1 MNTTCPIC
9 CDVLGAARATTEC
22 GHAYCTRCLLDAVA
36 KNVGTEE
43 GSTRNQCPMCRS
55 NICDEVEPSQNLT
68 IRLSDL
74 ENEVNDLSE
83 RDRHATASAEMFRD
97 NFMRMEQLRQRQQD
111 RVIAKN
117 EQIAALRSH
126 VVDLERDA
134 AELRKTY
141 EYSLGVSV
149 RRSETIY
156 RLQEQLNEMARLDH
170 YCQGEKTT
178 PRKVV
183 WGGVLASKEAEMD
196 GFDGSSIVECEARPL
211 PHTEDLP
218 YQSQFGG
225 YPYHFAAREIQRI
238 LRAYNVRKHD
248 SRRAAPSRIDTQRA
262 YIASIA
268 HLIAEADKI
277 RGAAARTIQNFWR
290 FDDRVAELLMDRA
303 DDDEY

>member
-1 MNTTCPIC
+1 M
-9 CDVLGAARATTEC
+9 
-22 GHAYCTRCLLDAVA
+22 
-36 KNVGTEE
+36 
-43 GSTRNQCPMCRS
+43 CPMCRS
-55 NICDEVEPSQNLT
+55 NICDEVEPSKTIT
-68 IRLSDL
+68 IRLGDL
-74 ENEVNDLSE
+74 EDEVDKLSE
-83 RDRHATASAEMFRD
+83 RDRHATEAAEMYRD
-97 NFMRMEQLRQRQQD
+97 SFMRMEQLRQRQQD

-117 EQIAALRSH
+117 EQIAALR
-126 VVDLERDA
+126 LELV
-134 AELRKTY
+134 ELRKTY
-141 EYSLGVSV
+141 EHSLGVSV
-149 RRSETIY
+149 HRSETIY
-156 RLQEQLNEMARLDH
+156 RLQEQLDEMAHLDH

-303 DDDEY
+303 YDDADETSDDSAWRVVSSDDDSLSPLSPPRRYDGLMRTQSWCAGINIVNLRSLTSD

>member
-1 MNTTCPIC
+1 
-9 CDVLGAARATTEC
+9 
-22 GHAYCTRCLLDAVA
+22 
-36 KNVGTEE
+36 
-43 GSTRNQCPMCRS
+43 MCRS
-55 NICDEVEPSQNLT
+55 NICDEVEPSKTIT
-68 IRLSDL
+68 IRLGDL
-74 ENEVNDLSE
+74 EDEVDELRE
-83 RDRHATASAEMFRD
+83 RDRHATEAAEMFRV

-117 EQIAALRSH
+117 EQIAALR
-126 VVDLERDA
+126 LELV
-134 AELRKTY
+134 ELRKTY
-141 EYSLGVSV
+141 EHSLEVSV
-149 RRSETIY
+149 HRSETIY
-156 RLQEQLNEMARLDH
+156 RLQEQLDEMAHLDR

-178 PRKVV
+178 PTKVV

-196 GFDGSSIVECEARPL
+196 EFDGSSVVECEARHL

-218 YQSQFGG
+218 LLLMRMH
-225 YPYHFAAREIQRI
+225 HFAAREIQRI
-238 LRAYNVRKHD
+238 LRAHNVRKHD

-303 DDDEY
+303 YDDADETSDDSAWRVVSSDDDSLSPSPRRYDGLSRTQSWCAGINIGNLRSLTSD

>member
-1 MNTTCPIC
+1 
-9 CDVLGAARATTEC
+9 
-22 GHAYCTRCLLDAVA
+22 
-36 KNVGTEE
+36 
-43 GSTRNQCPMCRS
+43 MCRS
-55 NICDEVEPSQNLT
+55 NICDEVEPSKTIT
-68 IRLSDL
+68 IRLGDL
-74 ENEVNDLSE
+74 EDEVDELRE
-83 RDRHATASAEMFRD
+83 RDRHATEAAEMFRV

-117 EQIAALRSH
+117 EQIAALR
-126 VVDLERDA
+126 LELV
-134 AELRKTY
+134 ELRKTY
-141 EYSLGVSV
+141 EHSLEVSV
-149 RRSETIY
+149 HRSETIY
-156 RLQEQLNEMARLDH
+156 RLQEQLDEMAHLDR

-178 PRKVV
+178 PTKVV

-196 GFDGSSIVECEARPL
+196 EFDGSSVVECEARPL

-218 YQSQFGG
+218 LLLMRMH
-225 YPYHFAAREIQRI
+225 HFAAREIQRI

-303 DDDEY
+303 YDDADETSDDSAWRVVSSDDDSLSPSPRRYDGLSRTQSWCAGINIGNLRSLTSD